1 MLLFWWV
8 FLIPWFCVNSA
19 EGERVWRSQ
28 CWSSKGVAS
37 SSCSGNLWNP
47 HVTRLGRA
55 GAKGSTKAA
64 TYSLQPKVFPL
75 PPLYWMWGGKRWKE
89 QPKNLS
95 RQRDA
100 HFERSHFHREKE
112 ALTLQLMGYTLTLRS
127 VWTGK
132 QHLCWG
138 WHLCHPSS
146 VVFQSTC
153 PEGLQV
159 SGCCNCANF
168 QYFDHLEISTIAYFR
183 VALADHVLH
192 LSQREKVKSDL
203 LERVIKSAVWYD
215 VWPVMHSTADNMG
228 WKPVWA
234 ALRQKW

>member
-1 MLLFWWV
+1 
-8 FLIPWFCVNSA
+8 
-19 EGERVWRSQ
+19 
-28 CWSSKGVAS
+28 
-37 SSCSGNLWNP
+37 
-47 HVTRLGRA
+47 
-55 GAKGSTKAA
+55 
-64 TYSLQPKVFPL
+64 
-75 PPLYWMWGGKRWKE
+75 MWGGKRWKE

-100 HFERSHFHREKE
+100 HFERSHFHREKG
-112 ALTLQLMGYTLTLRS
+112 ALTLQLMGYTLTLWS

-132 QHLCWG
+132 QPLCWG

-146 VVFQSTC
+146 VFFQSTC
-153 PEGLQV
+153 PEGLQG

-168 QYFDHLEISTIAYFR
+168 HYFDYLDISIIAYFR

-215 VWPVMHSTADNMG
+215 AWPVMHSTADSMG